1 MDTVRFTL
9 SSAAQASEAVG
20 LSTTGVVITYLDSG
34 QAINCEN
41 LQSFDADADSAECS
55 WATNWVIGSGD
66 LVDPGEQVDVTVTL
80 TNLSPLLPKSK
91 EFTIQVKPDKGA
103 VVIVNRT
110 TPAELKTIMALQ

>member
-9 SSAAQASEAVG
+9 SRAAQASEAVD

-41 LQSFDADADSAECS
+41 PQIFDTDADTAECS

-66 LVDPGEQVDVTVTL
+66 LVDPG
-80 TNLSPLLPKSK
+80 
-91 EFTIQVKPDKGA
+91 
-103 VVIVNRT
+103 
-110 TPAELKTIMALQ
+110 